1 MKKLLSIEGMSC
13 GHCVAHVTSALK
25 GVQGVTSVHVDL
37 TTKSAAVEGDGLDDA
52 LLTAAVDDVGYT
64 VVAISS

>member
-25 GVQGVTSVHVDL
+25 GVHGVTSVHVDL
-37 TTKSAAVEGDGLDDA
+37 ATKSAAVEGDALDDA
-52 LLTAAVDDVGYT
+52 LLTAAVDEVGYA
-64 VVAISS
+64 VVTITS